1 MSCDKT
7 MTFEECEL
15 AVLRS
20 AVDKMEKKSGSKM
33 INDPD
38 IQDIIRIVEDFLKVT
53 KRICYGG
60 TAINNILPL
69 EDQFYDKSAELP
81 DYDFFSP
88 EPLKD
93 AKKLA
98 DIYYKKGYTEVEAK
112 SGMHAGTFK
121 VYVNFIPIADI
132 TYLVPE
138 LYRNIHKQSIQVANI
153 YYTPPNYLRMA
164 MYLELSRPD
173 GDVSRWEKVLKRLTL
188 LNKHYPLRGKNCR
201 VEDIQ
206 RLFQYGTKDDLMKGG
221 KKKLRQP
228 DDYNE
233 EDDFLEDIEERI
245 FMTTRNV
252 LIGQGCVFFGAF
264 ANRLYLK
271 DLKYLKK
278 RQIPKIP
285 DFDVLSDDPETAAR
299 ILKERLDDLDI
310 KKVKVTKKPGVGEII
325 AAHYEVSVGPETVAF
340 IYEPLACHSY
350 NEIQMGKQK
359 MRIATLD
366 TMLSFYLAFIY
377 VNRPYYDANRIL
389 CMSQF
394 LFKVQQK
401 NRLRQKGLLRRFS
414 PDCYGVQT
422 TKEKMREEKAE
433 MYRKLKGAKR
443 DSKEFEWYFLRYVPA
458 EKDKNN
464 KPPKRKK
471 KRKKKKRKTKKKGLL
486 SRIGLG
492 GKRRKTKKRKT
503 KRKRR

>member
-1 MSCDKT
+1 MSCDQT

-20 AVDKMEKKSGSKM
+20 AVDKMEKKTGSKM

-38 IQDIIRIVEDFLKVT
+38 IKDIIRIVEDFLKVS

-138 LYRNIHKQSIQVANI
+138 LYKNIHKKSIQVANI

-221 KKKLRQP
+221 KKKERQP

-233 EDDFLEDIEERI
+233 EDDFLEDIEEQI

-271 DLKYLKK
+271 DLKYLKNRK
-278 RQIPKIP
+278 IPKIP

-299 ILKERLDDLDI
+299 ILKERLDDLEI
-310 KKVKVTKKPGVGEII
+310 KKVKITKKTGVGEII
-325 AAHYEVSVGPETVAF
+325 APHYEVRVGQETVAF

-350 NEIQMGKQK
+350 NEIHMGKQK
-359 MRIATLD
+359 IRIATLD

-377 VNRPYYDANRIL
+377 VNRSYYDANRIL

-433 MYRKLKGAKR
+433 MYRKLKGTSR

-458 EKDKNN
+458 EKDKDY
-464 KPPKRKK
+464 KQQKRKK
-471 KRKKKKRKTKKKGLL
+471 KKRKKKRKTKKKGLL
-486 SRIGLG
+486 TRLGIG
-492 GKRRKTKKRKT
+492 GKRKRRKT
-503 KRKRR
+503 KRKRH